1 MEFVSTLHNYF
12 VLIVPTILTLYSA
25 LLDFMR
31 VYIVFIQF
39 IHFYSSKKLCIVLVI
54 TVTPLVQK
62 YLHCICLLNRTAYWN
77 FAPIPISYF
86 LIVDCSL
93 DQSLGEGQVYLDL
106 LMMMMRGMKM
116 MMTMM
121 MMKMMKVKTQMKQSL
136 GGRKQ

>member
-1 MEFVSTLHNYF
+1 
-12 VLIVPTILTLYSA
+12 
-25 LLDFMR
+25 MR

-62 YLHCICLLNRTAYWN
+62 YLHCIWLLNETTYWN

-93 DQSLGEGQVYLDL
+93 DQSLGDGQVYLDL
-106 LMMMMRGMKM
+106 LMMMMMRGMKM

-121 MMKMMKVKTQMKQSL
+121 MMKMMKVKLTQMKQSL